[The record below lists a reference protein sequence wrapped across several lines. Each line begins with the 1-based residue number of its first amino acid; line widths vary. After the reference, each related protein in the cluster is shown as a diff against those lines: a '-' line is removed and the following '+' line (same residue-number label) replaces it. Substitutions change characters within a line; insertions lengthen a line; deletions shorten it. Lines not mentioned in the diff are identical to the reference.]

1 MPPTL
6 SKYLVNPKVLG
17 AVATAGAVLA
27 GYVYY
32 SKRKAAVRTPSRHG
46 PSKKKS
52 DGAKEKE
59 KPAVDMN
66 FLRRL
71 YTLLQVLIP
80 GPFTPEVGYLL
91 LVAVAL
97 VVRTYGD
104 VWMIQ
109 NGTSIESAIISQ
121 NLGLFKQHFIRYLL
135 AMPVV
140 SLVSNLV
147 KYGLNELKL
156 RFRARLSVFLYSK
169 YMRGHTLYKM
179 ANLDKRIDNADQ
191 LFTQDVVK
199 LCNTIPKLYSNITKP
214 LLDIS
219 MYVYKLSG
227 SIGTHGP
234 LVMLAYVIVS
244 GFVLTRLRA
253 PMSLLTAKEQQ
264 LEGKLRYVH
273 SRLVTNS
280 EEISFYQGNNRERI
294 TLERTFHKL
303 VDHLRKSVLFGFGLG
318 VVDTVTSKYMATLV
332 GYLVVSLPFLGH
344 SDTRLLNDSHESR
357 MMEYYRSGRML
368 VRMAGAVGRLV
379 LAVKETNKLAGLTA
393 RVSELI
399 VVLDDMEKGAYNR
412 PMIATRDDRASN
424 RPWPLFGTGEMVEMD
439 HIIST
444 GIRVLQHWD
453 QSVAALGSECCST
466 GIRVLQHWDQSVV
479 ALGSECYS
487 TGIRV
492 LQHWD
497 QSVVALESEC
507 YSTGIR
513 VLQHWDQSV
522 AALGSECCSTGI
534 RVLQHWDQSVTALG
548 SECCSTGIRVLQHW
562 DQSVTALG
570 SECYS
575 TGIRVLQ
582 HWDQSVLEYRFEG
595 VTLATPNR
603 DVLVRNL
610 SFEVRSGMNVLVCGP
625 NGCGKSSLF
634 RTLGELWPLCE
645 GRVIKPN
652 RNKLFYIPQR
662 PYMTLGSLRDQVIY
676 PDTPQDQKA
685 KGITDEQLE
694 EYLKKVQLSYLL
706 EREKGW
712 ETEQDWMDLLS
723 GGEKQRMAMARLFY
737 HEPQFAILDEC
748 TSAVSVD
755 VEGFIYTHCRER
767 GITLFTVS
775 HRKSLWK
782 YHEYVLQFD
791 GHGHYEFKSIT
802 SSSEEFGS

>member
-439 HIIST
+439 HIIS
-444 GIRVLQHWD
+444 
-453 QSVAALGSECCST
+453 
-466 GIRVLQHWDQSVV
+466 
-479 ALGSECYS
+479 
-487 TGIRV
+487 
-492 LQHWD
+492 
-497 QSVVALESEC
+497 
-507 YSTGIR
+507 
-513 VLQHWDQSV
+513 
-522 AALGSECCSTGI
+522 
-534 RVLQHWDQSVTALG
+534 VTALG

-582 HWDQSVLEYRFEG
+582 HWDQSVLEYRYVAHIHDGLLYPLLRFEG